1 MNGLQTYTSQICY
14 KSAAPQGSGGCT
26 SMAWRNEEGGYLR
39 EILMARVY
47 DVAIESPLEEATRLS
62 EQASSSM

>member
-1 MNGLQTYTSQICY
+1 MS
-14 KSAAPQGSGGCT
+14 
-26 SMAWRNEEGGYLR
+26 WRNEEGGYLR

-62 EQASSSM
+62 EQVGLWALYVIII